1 MLKNFMEFLSGTKMT
16 VISALFLLASLC
28 CMLTGT
34 NAFPDHVWGTIFVP
48 GTPVIY
54 KALKKLLFCR

>member
-34 NAFPDHVWGTIFVP
+34 KAFPNPVWGTILISGSP
-48 GTPVIY
+48 IIY
-54 KALKKLLFCR
+54 NALK